1 MALKT
6 ITSKELWLRAL
17 SSRYGIIPY
26 EVNEGYLFQITG
38 TFGQLSVCV
47 FLKASILMLQG
58 SSRAIRNWIFQE
70 ENHLLDTMQGE
81 MDYLAFI
88 VSENREKAIQ
98 GNKFIM

>member
-6 ITSKELWLRAL
+6 ITSKELCLRAL

-26 EVNEGYLFQITG
+26 EVNEGHLFQITG
-38 TFGQLSVCV
+38 RFGQLSVCV

-70 ENHLLDTMQGE
+70 ENHTMHGE

-88 VSENREKAIQ
+88 VSENREKTIQ

>member
-1 MALKT
+1 
-6 ITSKELWLRAL
+6 
-17 SSRYGIIPY
+17 
-26 EVNEGYLFQITG
+26 
-38 TFGQLSVCV
+38 
-47 FLKASILMLQG
+47 MLQG

-88 VSENREKAIQ
+88 VSENCEKAIQ

>member
-1 MALKT
+1 MAMKM

-26 EVNEGYLFQITG
+26 EVNEGYLFKITG
-38 TFGQLSVCV
+38 TFGSLSVFV
-47 FLKASILMLQG
+47 FLKVSVLMLQG

-88 VSENREKAIQ
+88 VSENCEKAIQ